1 MSGIIQWIEEVA
13 GINYRVQE
21 KILYSI
27 IAIAVIYLLNYFL
40 NSLIKK
46 TSDDLKSVYMWN
58 KTLSYF
64 RMFFLVIVL
73 LRIWFEGVGELGT
86 YLGLLSAGVAIALKD
101 PLANFAGWI
110 FILWRRPFELG
121 DRVEIGQNKGD
132 VIDIRIFQFTL
143 MEIGNWVDADQSTGR
158 IIHIPNG
165 TLFTTALANYNK
177 GFEMI
182 WNEIGV
188 LLTFESNWSKAKNI
202 LQNILDEVNQGKEK
216 TAMEKI
222 RNSAKKFMI
231 YYKNLTPIVYTKV
244 LSSCGGV
251 NLSLR
256 YLCEPR
262 KRRGVENDIWERVL
276 TEFAKHKDIDFAYPT
291 TRFYD
296 NRTEGKKK
304 DVSSLE
310 DKS

>member
-1 MSGIIQWIEEVA
+1 MSGVIQWIEEVA

-27 IAIAVIYLLNYFL
+27 LAITVIYLLNYFL

-46 TSDDLKSVYMWN
+46 TSNDLKSVYMWN

-64 RMFFLVIVL
+64 RMFILVIVL

-121 DRVEIGQNKGD
+121 DRVEIGPNKGD

-165 TLFTTALANYNK
+165 SLFTTSLANYNK

-202 LQNILDEVNQGKEK
+202 LQEILNEVNQGKEK

-231 YYKNLTPIVYTKV
+231 YYRNLTPIVYTKV
-244 LSSCGGV
+244 LDSGV
-251 NLSLR
+251 NLTLR

-262 KRRGVENDIWERVL
+262 KRRGAENDIWERVL

>member
-231 YYKNLTPIVYTKV
+231 YYRNLTPIVYTKV
-244 LSSCGGV
+244 LDSGV

-262 KRRGVENDIWERVL
+262 KRRGAENDIWERIL